1 MKTSSNPYLSI
12 DPATKSEVPFPY
24 AFSPNTFNVEFSME
38 LLSWLE
44 KSAPWS
50 LAETDFYEQYEF
62 SFYDINLP
70 QNLIFLVNHE
80 YLDQI
85 KKFMENAFS
94 ITLSDKID
102 CTAHKLIQ
110 GQRIRIHN
118 DFIPDM
124 ETHRLLIQL
133 NRGWI
138 DENGGMLMLFNS
150 TDPNDLSTIYRPIHN
165 SAFAFEISPKSNH
178 AVSTIKGGERFT
190 LVYSFYRSRE

>member
-1 MKTSSNPYLSI
+1 MRISTNPYLRI
-12 DPATKSEVPFPY
+12 GPVTKSEVPFPH
-24 AFSPNTFNVEFSME
+24 AFSPNAFNVEFSME

-50 LAETDFYEQYEF
+50 LTETDFYEQYEF

-70 QNLIFLVNHE
+70 SNLVSLSDYE
-80 YLDQI
+80 YLNQI
-85 KKFMENAFS
+85 KIFMENVFA
-94 ITLSDKID
+94 ITLDDKID
-102 CTAHKLIQ
+102 CTAHKLIP

-150 TDPNDLSTIYRPIHN
+150 TDPNDLGKIYRPIHN
-165 SAFAFEISPKSNH
+165 SAFAFEISAKSNH
-178 AVSTIKGGERFT
+178 AVSTIKEGERFT
-190 LVYSFYRSRE
+190 LVYSFYRSKE

>member
-1 MKTSSNPYLSI
+1 MKISTDTYLRIGSV
-12 DPATKSEVPFPY
+12 TKSEAPFLHV
-24 AFSPNTFNVEFSME
+24 FSPNTFNTECSME

-44 KSAPWS
+44 KSAPWT
-50 LAETDFYEQYEF
+50 LTETDFYEQYEF

-70 QNLIFLVNHE
+70 SKLIFLVNYE
-80 YLDQI
+80 YLNQI
-85 KKFMENAFS
+85 KRFMENVFA
-94 ITLSDKID
+94 ITLGDKID
-102 CTAHKLIQ
+102 CTAHKLIP

-150 TDPNDLSTIYRPIHN
+150 TDPNDLGKIYRPIHN
-165 SAFAFEISPKSNH
+165 SAFAFEISAKSNH

-190 LVYSFYRSRE
+190 LVYSFYRNKK

>member
-1 MKTSSNPYLSI
+1 MKTSTNPYLKI
-12 DPATKSEVPFPY
+12 GPVTKYEAPFLHS
-24 AFSPNTFNVEFSME
+24 FSPNTFNTEFSME

-50 LAETDFYEQYEF
+50 LVETDFYEQYEF

-70 QNLIFLVNHE
+70 SKLLSLVDDE
-80 YLDQI
+80 YLNQV
-85 KKFMENAFS
+85 KQFMENEFA
-94 ITLSDKID
+94 ITLDDKID
-102 CTAHKLIQ
+102 CTAHKLIP
-110 GQRIRIHN
+110 GQRIRLHN
-118 DFIPDM
+118 DFIMGM

-150 TDPNDLSTIYRPIHN
+150 TDPNDLGKIYRPIHN
-165 SAFAFEISPKSNH
+165 SAFAFEISAKSNH

-190 LVYSFYRSRE
+190 LVYSFYRNRE

>member
-1 MKTSSNPYLSI
+1 MKISTNPYLRI
-12 DPATKSEVPFPY
+12 GPVTKSEAPFPH
-24 AFSPNTFNVEFSME
+24 AFSPNAFNAEFSME

-50 LAETDFYEQYEF
+50 LTETDFYEQYEF

-70 QNLIFLVNHE
+70 SNLVSLSNYE
-80 YLDQI
+80 YLSQI
-85 KKFMENAFS
+85 KKFMENAFA
-94 ITLSDKID
+94 IALDDKID
-102 CTAHKLIQ
+102 CTAHKLTP

-118 DFIPDM
+118 DFIPGM

-150 TDPNDLSTIYRPIHN
+150 NDPNDLGKIYRPIHN
-165 SAFAFEISPKSNH
+165 SALAFEISAKSNH
-178 AVSTIKGGERFT
+178 AVSTIRGGERFT
-190 LVYSFYRSRE
+190 LVYSFYRNRK